1 MQIIAIA
8 AVAEDRALG
17 KNNDLLWH
25 LPNDFKR
32 FKQLT
37 TGHYIIMGRKTL
49 ESFPKLLPNRTHV
62 VVSRQKNYQPEGV
75 LVVANLQEALEQ
87 CKGQEKVYVIG
98 GGQIYQQ
105 SLPLCTH
112 LEITL
117 VHAPFHDAEVH
128 FPEIDENQWKL
139 TFKEFH
145 PKDDKHAYDFTYL
158 TYERIV

>member
-49 ESFPKLLPNRTHV
+49 ESFPKLLPYRTHV

-98 GGQIYQQ
+98 GGQIYHQ

-112 LEITL
+112 LPSTRMYKSTKGTCGNSCLIFSL
-117 VHAPFHDAEVH
+117 LIFLSCA
-128 FPEIDENQWKL
+128 
-139 TFKEFH
+139 
-145 PKDDKHAYDFTYL
+145 
-158 TYERIV
+158 

>member
-49 ESFPKLLPNRTHV
+49 ESFPKLLPNRTHL

-98 GGQIYQQ
+98 GGQIYHQ

-117 VHAPFHDAEVH
+117 VHAHFPDAEVH
-128 FPEIDENQWKL
+128 FPEINESQWKL